1 MESEAEDLAKLS
13 AQFADPA
20 RAEMVISLMDG
31 SSRSAGELGL
41 AANVSPSSASG
52 HLSKLVSSGI
62 LTESKIGR
70 QKRYRIT
77 TAAVARAIEGLLVVA
92 SPVTALKHIGRSSLN
107 PFAFARTCYDHLA
120 GKLGVEV
127 TAALE
132 SQEMIRRTGK
142 AFEVTE
148 RGYQWLD
155 ELGIDWRQSKLE
167 KREFALQCLDFTER
181 RPHLAG
187 ALGSAL
193 CARMIALGWLVKT
206 RVPRSVRLTA
216 EGQKE
221 LSKRLQLEFTTN
233 GVQSRRNEISY
244 RSFH

>member
-1 MESEAEDLAKLS
+1 MDSEADDLAALS

-20 RAEMVISLMDG
+20 RAAMVISLMDG

-41 AANVSPSSASG
+41 TANVSPSSASG

-62 LTESKIGR
+62 LTDSKLGR
-70 QKRYRIT
+70 QKHYRIT
-77 TAAVARAIEGLLVVA
+77 TSAVARAVEALLVIA
-92 SPVTALKHIGRSSLN
+92 SPNTVLRNIGRSSLN

-120 GKLGVEV
+120 GRLGVEI
-127 TAALE
+127 TSALE
-132 SQEMIRRTGK
+132 REKIIRPAGQ
-142 AFEVTE
+142 AFEVTD
-148 RGYQWLD
+148 GGLDWLD
-155 ELGIDWRQSKLE
+155 ELKIDWRQLQDQ
-167 KREFALQCLDFTER
+167 KRAFALQCLDFTER

-216 EGQKE
+216 EGEKQ
-221 LSKRLQLEFTTN
+221 LSKRLGLVFTRN
-233 GVQSRRNEISY
+233 GVHAGGE
-244 RSFH
+244 

>member
-1 MESEAEDLAKLS
+1 MESEAEDLAKVS

-20 RAEMVISLMDG
+20 RAAMVISLMDG

-41 AANVSPSSASG
+41 VANVSPSSASG
-52 HLSKLVSSGI
+52 HLSKLVNSGI
-62 LTESKIGR
+62 LTDSKIGR

-77 TAAVARAIEGLLVVA
+77 TAAIARAVEALLVAA
-92 SPVTALKHIGRSSLN
+92 SPITALKHIGTSSLN

-132 SQEMIRRTGK
+132 SQKMIRRTEKG
-142 AFEVTE
+142 FEVTL
-148 RGYQWLD
+148 RGYEWLD
-155 ELGIDWRQSKLE
+155 ELEIDWRQSKLE

-187 ALGSAL
+187 ALGAAL
-193 CARMIALGWLVKT
+193 CARMIALGWLAKT

-216 EGQKE
+216 EGQKQ
-221 LSKRLQLEFTTN
+221 LSKRLQLVFTKN
-233 GVQSRRNEISY
+233 GVQICGDNTSSQMR
-244 RSFH
+244 